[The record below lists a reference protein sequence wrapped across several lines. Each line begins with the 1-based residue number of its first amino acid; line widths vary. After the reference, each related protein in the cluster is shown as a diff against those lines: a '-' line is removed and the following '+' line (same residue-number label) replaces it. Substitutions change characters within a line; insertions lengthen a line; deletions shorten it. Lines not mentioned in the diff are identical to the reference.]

1 MAIWDAVGTGLD
13 FGEKTKKSHIT
24 NTAFTNII
32 GDSITT
38 LMGGGRFTDLIGS
51 DAKVVVDYEMLL
63 EHGLKKL
70 GPILLGAAFGIGG
83 DTGFN
88 FGNKTTFQY
97 GGEVLPVHRG
107 ENTFT
112 FMDST
117 NGNNPKRKAI
127 YVAGVVGVAAII
139 TTGLLIKCQY
149 NNFSTAGKEALAK
162 EIISTIYPMV
172 ETRWLYLM
180 KHLEKSFSI
189 MVTALR
195 ENIKKAEAQLDKD
208 EKEVALAKCEFSNL
222 KNLIGESDAAA
233 QDIALKKLCDA
244 VTYRNWSR
252 DAFEITNKRNTADL
266 ARMGAPT

>member
-13 FGEKTKKSHIT
+13 FDEDTKESHIT

-38 LMGGGRFTDLIGS
+38 LMGGGRFNNLIGS

-63 EHGLKKL
+63 EHGLEEL
-70 GPILLGAAFGIGG
+70 GAGPKLLGALFGIGG

-97 GGEVLPVHRG
+97 GGETFAVLRG
-107 ENTFT
+107 EHKFD
-112 FMDST
+112 FMDSQK
-117 NGNNPKRKAI
+117 NPKRTAI
-127 YVAGVVGVAAII
+127 YIAGVLGVAAII

-149 NNFSTAGKEALAK
+149 NNFSTAGKDALAK

-189 MVTALR
+189 MVKAL
-195 ENIKKAEAQLDKD
+195 EADIKKAEEQMKKD
-208 EKEVALAKCEFSNL
+208 EDELVLAEGILGNL
-222 KNLIGESDAAA
+222 KKSTNVAARQYALTRVYEARAKRNLSNSD
-233 QDIALKKLCDA
+233 
-244 VTYRNWSR
+244 
-252 DAFEITNKRNTADL
+252 FEIINRQNTAEL
-266 ARMGAPT
+266 ASMGVSK

>member
-1 MAIWDAVGTGLD
+1 MIWDAVGTGLD
-13 FGEKTKKSHIT
+13 FGKKTKESHIT

-63 EHGLKKL
+63 EHGLEKL
-70 GPILLGAAFGIGG
+70 GAGPKLLGALFGIGG

-97 GGEVLPVHRG
+97 GGEVYAVLRG
-107 ENTFT
+107 EHKFD
-112 FMDST
+112 FMDSQK
-117 NGNNPKRKAI
+117 NPKRTAI
-127 YVAGVVGVAAII
+127 YAAGVLGVAAII

-244 VTYRNWSR
+244 LTYRNWSR

>member
-13 FGEKTKKSHIT
+13 FGEKTKESHIT

-97 GGEVLPVHRG
+97 GGEVVAVHRG
-107 ENTFT
+107 ENNTFK
-112 FMDST
+112 FLDSKE
-117 NGNNPKRKAI
+117 NPKRKWI
-127 YVAGVVGVAAII
+127 YLAGVAGVAAII

-189 MVTALR
+189 MVGAL
-195 ENIKKAEAQLDKD
+195 EAGIVKAKTQMEIDKSELESAEKLIKQLSAIKNNP
-208 EKEVALAKCEFSNL
+208 EVPPIVQERLAKAT
-222 KNLIGESDAAA
+222 AAYQKSSYDHELVDSRNSA
-233 QDIALKKLCDA
+233 KLA
-244 VTYRNWSR
+244 
-252 DAFEITNKRNTADL
+252 K
-266 ARMGAPT
+266 MGAP

>member
-189 MVTALR
+189 MVGAL
-195 ENIKKAEAQLDKD
+195 EAGIVKAKTQMEIDKSELESAEKLIKQLSAIKNNP
-208 EKEVALAKCEFSNL
+208 EVPPIVQERLAKAT
-222 KNLIGESDAAA
+222 AAYQKSSYDHELVDSRNSA
-233 QDIALKKLCDA
+233 KLA
-244 VTYRNWSR
+244 
-252 DAFEITNKRNTADL
+252 K
-266 ARMGAPT
+266 MGAP

>member
-1 MAIWDAVGTGLD
+1 MIWDAVGTGLD
-13 FGEKTKKSHIT
+13 FGEKTKESHIT

-97 GGEVLPVHRG
+97 GGEVYAVLRG
-107 ENTFT
+107 EHKFD
-112 FMDST
+112 FMDSQK
-117 NGNNPKRKAI
+117 NPKRTAI
-127 YVAGVVGVAAII
+127 YAAGVLGVAAII

-149 NNFSTAGKEALAK
+149 NNFSTAGKDALAK

-189 MVTALR
+189 MLTALR
-195 ENIKKAEAQLDKD
+195 ENIKKAKAQLDKD
-208 EKEVALAKCEFSNL
+208 ESDLESAKDYVSNL
-222 KNLIGESDAAA
+222 NGCPNACVASGIAKTKLVEASTKADESRLAYLDINMKNSLE
-233 QDIALKKLCDA
+233 
-244 VTYRNWSR
+244 
-252 DAFEITNKRNTADL
+252 L
-266 ARMGAPT
+266 ASMGVSK